1 MSRFPKFFLGFV
13 LCSPVILIACG
24 SDSSSSGAQLTDEQF
39 CAKVADMD
47 DLENFD
53 ATAIAAMNE
62 LIDSAPNDEMR
73 DALKVLVPVLTE
85 MESVDEND
93 PEAMSKVMEIIMD
106 PKVTEAGEVIE
117 KYSTEVCGITDES
130 TVGTGSITMGSTGNI
145 FDDVDLDEIQNYVL
159 SEASQYFVGGE
170 IGSNGMEASDG
181 YTTYTMD
188 FVYAVELGAVAI
200 CETIAEGLSMAT
212 TDPSV
217 VIIVQDNGT
226 DVAIREIDSD
236 CVEL

>member
-62 LIDSAPNDEMR
+62 LIDSAPNDELR

-117 KYSTEVCGITDES
+117 KYSTEVCGLSVTDET
-130 TVGTGSITMGSTGNI
+130 TVDAGTT
-145 FDDVDLDEIQNYVL
+145 
-159 SEASQYFVGGE
+159 
-170 IGSNGMEASDG
+170 
-181 YTTYTMD
+181 
-188 FVYAVELGAVAI
+188 
-200 CETIAEGLSMAT
+200 
-212 TDPSV
+212 P
-217 VIIVQDNGT
+217 
-226 DVAIREIDSD
+226 
-236 CVEL
+236 